1 MATPKKKTRRRW
13 GSGAIWADAKG
24 FRARHPRTGKDQRFR
39 TKQDAEDWIRKQNEL
54 VKRKGTAAFSITG
67 DDPDLTFGAA
77 WKSYEEISLPNRH
90 PRSAR
95 DDRTVWKRLSKY
107 VPEGRAQPFWEV
119 QRIRDLRQGNVDDYK
134 ARRNANNAAPD
145 TLRLELA
152 LLRRLANWSDE
163 RGLCSAPRVK
173 WRLPVSRARKADP
186 VDEATYEKLLKH
198 ANPMQVAM
206 LTWYWCTGCRPSE
219 LTAIRRTDFDPKEK
233 LVTIPS
239 LKTGK
244 RTGLVSRQ
252 FPLEKVEL
260 IRVIEERDK
269 WWQSIVTSDESVL
282 GCAVSE
288 ARLRLESAW
297 LFPGKTGERIAEGG
311 YAEALVS
318 CYDKAEVTKVDILGY
333 RHAFATRFL
342 QKGGD
347 ALTLAKLMGTSMSMI
362 ERTYGHLMMEHAREV
377 LRRV

>member
-1 MATPKKKTRRRW
+1 MATLKKKTRRRW
-13 GSGAIWADAKG
+13 GSGAIWEDAKG
-24 FRARHPRTGKDQRFR
+24 YRARHPGTGKDQRFR
-39 TKQDAEDWIRKQNEL
+39 TKQDAEDWIRAQNEL
-54 VKRKGTAAFSITG
+54 VRRKGTAAFSITG
-67 DDPDLTFGAA
+67 DEPDLTFGAA

-90 PRSAR
+90 ARSAR

-119 QRIRDLRQGNVDDYK
+119 QRIRDLRQGHVDDYK
-134 ARRNANNAAPD
+134 ARRNADSAAPD

-186 VDEATYEKLLKH
+186 VDEATYEKLLAH
-198 ANPMQVAM
+198 ANPMQAAM

-219 LTAIRRTDFDPKEK
+219 LTAIRRTDFNPNEK

-269 WWQSIVTSDESVL
+269 WWQSPEHS
-282 GCAVSE
+282 GQ
-288 ARLRLESAW
+288 RLRQGHTS
-297 LFPGKTGERIAEGG
+297 EGR
-311 YAEALVS
+311 S
-318 CYDKAEVTKVDILGY
+318 
-333 RHAFATRFL
+333 
-342 QKGGD
+342 
-347 ALTLAKLMGTSMSMI
+347 
-362 ERTYGHLMMEHAREV
+362 RTD
-377 LRRV
+377 